1 MYNRRIHERSIRMD
15 GNLRELG
22 QRIKQARRKQ
32 GLDQAGLAEKL
43 NISVSHMSDIENG
56 RTNFSIEIFMRLT
69 EALQVSADVLLRT
82 DVPEVAA
89 VYASEIREL
98 MEDCTP
104 DEQDAMVQ
112 TLRNMKTV
120 FLKNRK

>member
-1 MYNRRIHERSIRMD
+1 MD
-15 GNLRELG
+15 GNLKDLG
-22 QRIKQARRKQ
+22 HRIKQARKKQ
-32 GLDQAGLAEKL
+32 HLDQAGLAEKL
-43 NISVSHMSDIENG
+43 NISLSHMSDIENG

-69 EALQVSADVLLRT
+69 EALQISADALLRT
-82 DVPEVAA
+82 NVPEVDV

-98 MEDCTP
+98 MEDCSS
-104 DEQDAMVQ
+104 DEKDAMVQ

>member
-1 MYNRRIHERSIRMD
+1 M
-15 GNLRELG
+15 
-22 QRIKQARRKQ
+22 
-32 GLDQAGLAEKL
+32 
-43 NISVSHMSDIENG
+43 
-56 RTNFSIEIFMRLT
+56 T
-69 EALQVSADVLLRT
+69 LLRT

-89 VYASEIREL
+89 VYASEVREL

-112 TLRNMKTV
+112 TLRNMKAV